1 MIIESSIVKK
11 ISIKSLPEDV
21 QIHAYPGS
29 TSSQKLSMIEH
40 YTVRRPLTSLVLQ
53 DGTNT
58 LLKISQGDVSELFR
72 EFESLVTKSLEKFE
86 PTKIFLREVPPLRT
100 NERNSVNNERITQWN
115 NILHEK
121 YKDEP
126 YFQIIPLN

>member
-1 MIIESSIVKK
+1 M
-11 ISIKSLPEDV
+11 

-29 TSSQKLSMIEH
+29 TSSEH
-40 YTVRRPLTSLVLQ
+40 
-53 DGTNT
+53 
-58 LLKISQGDVSELFR
+58 FR

-86 PTKIFLREVPPLRT
+86 PTKTFLCEVPPLRI
-100 NERNSVNNERITQWN
+100 NERNSVNNERIKQWN

-126 YFQIIPLN
+126 NFYIIPLNEHIKFYKAPNTLYDDDINFNFQLGLPMIKNCIM